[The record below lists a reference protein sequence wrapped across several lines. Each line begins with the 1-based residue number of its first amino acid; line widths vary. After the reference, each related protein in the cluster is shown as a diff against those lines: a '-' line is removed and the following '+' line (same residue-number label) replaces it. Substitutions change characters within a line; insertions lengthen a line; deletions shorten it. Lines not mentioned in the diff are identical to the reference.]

1 MSILRIELP
10 SWMPGQLDRLATQM
24 NLTVER
30 LALRAII
37 DGLPI
42 VQGARVAVPAKHA
55 SVPAAR
61 ILEAHQALA
70 QGMSA
75 AAGKLAEAMEAMEAA
90 GTDRG

>member
-10 SWMPGQLDRLATQM
+10 TGMAAQLDRLATEM
-24 NLTVER
+24 KIDIER
-30 LALRAII
+30 VALRAII

-42 VQGARVAVPAKHA
+42 VQGVRVAVPANHA
-55 SVPAAR
+55 RVPAAR

-75 AAGKLAEAMEAMEAA
+75 AAGKLSEAMEAMEAA
-90 GTDRG
+90 GTARG